1 MNILLSNLRHGVIE
15 SETITEAIPSTSYLI
30 FQWAYILLIIILFIL
45 AIASVFNIFKPKPK
59 VFEYE
64 NQDFLS
70 KEHFKKKPAP
80 IDWQEK
86 EENTDFKKY
95 M

>member
-1 MNILLSNLRHGVIE
+1 MKTILLNLRHAVY
-15 SETITEAIPSTSYLI
+15 ETETLTEAVPSTGYLI

-59 VFEYE
+59 VYE
-64 NQDFLS
+64 NDKQDYLS
-70 KEHFKKKPAP
+70 KEHFNKKPAP

-95 M
+95 I